1 MHGHFE
7 RNNAKKPGGVKKV
20 LLIVLGIVL
29 LLAVAIIIGVVVYY
43 NSMLDKINYVEV
55 PKITYTQSTT
65 PEGQDAQAEEGDA
78 TETPETTAPHVASS
92 EDYINFLVVGQ
103 SSRAGEEARM
113 ADTMI
118 LCTLNTYEKTL
129 TMTSMLRDAFVK
141 MPDYKGHYGGRI
153 KLTTIYNLGSYY
165 SDGDPAGSME
175 LMNQT
180 LYDNFGIEVDYN
192 FEVDFDAFVWIVD
205 AIGGV
210 DIELTEAEA
219 NYLNDDDVWVT
230 YDVEPGMAHLDGMAA
245 LSYAR
250 MRKAEGDSESDI
262 VRTSRQRKLMEI
274 ILSELKKEPISGL
287 QNLANEVL
295 PKITTSMSKSDMTSM
310 LLTILPMLPDLKVNV
325 GGTCPAD
332 YWGDYV
338 DIYSDDTQHSVLRF
352 DVAQTTKTM
361 RAITEGEGLETMPT
375 EAEETTQETT
385 K

>member
-1 MHGHFE
+1 MDV
-7 RNNAKKPGGVKKV
+7 PD
-20 LLIVLGIVL
+20 IV
-29 LLAVAIIIGVVVYY
+29 
-43 NSMLDKINYVEV
+43 
-55 PKITYTQSTT
+55 YTQAT
-65 PEGQDAQAEEGDA
+65 
-78 TETPETTAPHVASS
+78 TETTSATTAPSETTQATTVATTEPPHVPSS
-92 EDYINFLVVGQ
+92 ADYLNILLVGQ
-103 SSRAGEEARM
+103 ASRDGEEERF
-113 ADTMI
+113 ADTSI
-118 LCTLNTYEKTL
+118 LCTLNTYTKTL
-129 TMTSMLRDAFVK
+129 TMTSLLRDSFVK

-219 NYLNDDDVWVT
+219 DYLNDDDVWVT

-274 ILSELKKEPISGL
+274 VLSELKDESISGL

-332 YWGDYV
+332 YWGDMV
-338 DIYSDDTQHSVLRF
+338 DIYDDGTQHSVLRF

>member
-1 MHGHFE
+1 
-7 RNNAKKPGGVKKV
+7 
-20 LLIVLGIVL
+20 
-29 LLAVAIIIGVVVYY
+29 
-43 NSMLDKINYVEV
+43 
-55 PKITYTQSTT
+55 
-65 PEGQDAQAEEGDA
+65 
-78 TETPETTAPHVASS
+78 
-92 EDYINFLVVGQ
+92 
-103 SSRAGEEARM
+103 
-113 ADTMI
+113 MI
-118 LCTLNTYEKTL
+118 LCTLNIYEKTL

-250 MRKAEGDSESDI
+250 MRTAEGDSESDI

-332 YWGDYV
+332 YWGDMV
-338 DIYSDDTQHSVLRF
+338 DIYDDGTQHSVLRF

-375 EAEETTQETT
+375 EAAETTQETT